1 MSTPPV
7 SPAPLPPDALILANG
22 SLPPVAFEE
31 RVAAAAGAGFDAIG
45 LSVWEYDRL
54 RGEGY
59 DDNRLRSALNRHGMR
74 VAELEVVLGFAAIGP
89 DRLRQPLPGLD
100 YTDRDTEARFFEMA
114 TLFGARHL
122 QTVGTFNS
130 EKLEDQAV
138 EAFAAL
144 CDRAAAYELLVALE
158 FVPSTNIPDA
168 GTATEIVTAAGRSNG
183 GLCVDSWHHFR
194 GHNDDRLLRA
204 IPPEKVF
211 MIQLDDGA
219 AHPVDP
225 DFITDTVLHRLP
237 PGDGDFDL
245 PGFLTILWSHG
256 VQAPISVEVLSA
268 ELSQEPPDET
278 AQTLAKATRNVVTA
292 ARRSGIGTAS

>member
-7 SPAPLPPDALILANG
+7 PRAPLPPEALILANG
-22 SLPPVAFEE
+22 SIPPVAFEE
-31 RVAAAAGAGFDAIG
+31 RVAAAADAGFDAIG

-59 DDNRLRSALNRHGMR
+59 DDDRLRGALDRYGIQ
-74 VAELEVVLGFAAIGP
+74 VAELEVVLGFAATGL
-89 DRLRQPLPGLD
+89 DRLRQPLPGVD

-114 TLFGARHL
+114 ALFGARHL
-122 QTVGTFNS
+122 QAVGTFDS
-130 EKLEDQAV
+130 EQLEDQAV

-144 CDRAAAYELLVALE
+144 CDRAAAHELLVALE
-158 FVPSTNIPDA
+158 FVPGTNIPDA
-168 GTATEIVTAAGRSNG
+168 GIATEIVTAAGRSNG

-194 GHNDDRLLRA
+194 GHNDDRLLQA

-211 MIQLDDGA
+211 MIQLDDGT

-225 DFITDTVLHRLP
+225 DFVTDTLLHRLP
-237 PGDGDFDL
+237 PGAGDFDL
-245 PGFLTILWSHG
+245 SGFLTILWSHG

-268 ELSQEPPDET
+268 ELAQQPPGET
-278 AQTLAKATRNVVTA
+278 AHTLAKATRNVITA
-292 ARRSGIGTAS
+292 ARN